1 MKNKV
6 NLGFGDKTFR
16 ILNLL
21 FMILF
26 SVACLYPFIY
36 VLALSL
42 NDGVD
47 AQRGGIYFWPRK
59 STFENY
65 LTVFKDNS
73 ILGAYAITLYR
84 VVVGTVS
91 SVLLTAAAAYAM
103 SRKSLPFKKFFNWL
117 ILLPMYFSGGLIPT
131 YIVISGIGLQDNL
144 LVYIIPSLYATFNI
158 ILVRTYMKGLPEALH
173 ESAVLDGANEWT
185 IFTRLY
191 LPLSMPVIATIS
203 LFIAVGH
210 WNDWYTATIYT
221 STKDLWPAST
231 LLQNILTSSEI
242 SNYVNTK
249 FFSQQMNRR
258 PVVTPEALKW
268 QC

>member
-1 MKNKV
+1 
-6 NLGFGDKTFR
+6 
-16 ILNLL
+16 
-21 FMILF
+21 
-26 SVACLYPFIY
+26 
-36 VLALSL
+36 
-42 NDGVD
+42 
-47 AQRGGIYFWPRK
+47 
-59 STFENY
+59 
-65 LTVFKDNS
+65 
-73 ILGAYAITLYR
+73 
-84 VVVGTVS
+84 
-91 SVLLTAAAAYAM
+91 
-103 SRKSLPFKKFFNWL
+103 
-117 ILLPMYFSGGLIPT
+117 MYFSGGLIPT

-258 PVVTPEALKW
+258 PVVTPEALKMAMLIVTTVPIVAVYPFV
-268 QC
+268 QKYFVQGMMIGSLKE